1 MSAYEFRQK
10 LRRYNILSQKCEV
23 KKTELNLA
31 YKRALKESDDSY
43 RRLSTLAG
51 TTSPRNYTSTAL
63 PNTSQFS
70 YSAVSPSKNSLNIS
84 RHSPTKSNFNT
95 NTNTHINFNSLL
107 SNSPINKKN
116 SKAEDDILNQNKQE
130 KINASLSPNEK
141 KKDDELEDDQAI
153 FDIIHSKNENSK
165 QSNSDTD
172 EEFQRLVQQA
182 DDEENEQKK
191 LEDNHNQKSNEE
203 TNVEEE
209 AEEDIDENFE
219 FHPDENEE
227 DINDENEIDFEKK
240 EDGNQFEVDEEED
253 IHNEEEE
260 NRNPFEPD
268 NFNYDDDIK
277 NENHDELFEEEEESA
292 IQSPDKNIIKA
303 IANKVASSND
313 ADQATN
319 KENEAGSIKSN
330 DEVNDQLPTDIQNN
344 SSLSNDDN

>member
-43 RRLSTLAG
+43 HRLSTLAS
-51 TTSPRNYTSTAL
+51 TTSPKNYTSTAL
-63 PNTSQFS
+63 QNTSQFS

-84 RHSPTKSNFNT
+84 RHSPTRSNFNT

-107 SNSPINKKN
+107 SNSPINKPN
-116 SKAEDDILNQNKQE
+116 SKAEDEFLNHKQE
-130 KINASLSPNEK
+130 KIDTNLRPNEK

-182 DDEENEQKK
+182 DDEENEKKK

-203 TNVEEE
+203 INVEEE
-209 AEEDIDENFE
+209 AEEDLDENFE

-253 IHNEEEE
+253 IHNDEEE
-260 NRNPFEPD
+260 NKNPFEPD
-268 NFNYDDDIK
+268 NVNYDDDIK
-277 NENHDELFEEEEESA
+277 NENHDELFEEEEEELTV
-292 IQSPDKNIIKA
+292 QSPKKNIVKA
-303 IANKVASSND
+303 IANKVTSSND

-319 KENEAGSIKSN
+319 KENEAGSIMSN
-330 DEVNDQLPTDIQNN
+330 EEVNDHIPTDIQN
-344 SSLSNDDN
+344 DDN